1 MRYRSTLFRIFSYLF
16 VLFVGMSLIG
26 SAQAL
31 TLPDGQRGPFQSGKV
46 QVILGADPGTVPDYC
61 GMIAREER
69 IIGFLTQY
77 QLDAK
82 GEPSLSR
89 ESITRQLHISDL
101 YPSVVTNERRQLL
114 DTILKNRVNKSFHQD
129 IGRNLLMPV
138 SGTGTVTYID
148 LEGGFFGIITDDG
161 AQLRPASL
169 PEEFRVDRLRVR
181 FTAIPATGTAGIY
194 MWGTAVQVLQIEK
207 DTESITASGTV
218 TYIDLEGGF
227 FGIITDDGAQ
237 LRPASLPEEFQVDG
251 LRVRFT
257 AIPATG
263 TAGIYMWGTAVQVF
277 QIEKDTESIT
287 ASGTVTYIEL
297 EGGFFGIITD
307 DGAKFLPLNLPDR
320 YACDGTEVEFTAVI
334 AHDTTTFAMWGVPV
348 NLLSITSI
356 EGEDTGEQSYITGSW
371 ICTGYRAG
379 TALQSPITGTE
390 IIADFGTNGMVTGT
404 TGCNVYFAEYVAGDT
419 SLDIENAGM
428 TEMYC
433 LGPDGIMEQEQLF
446 LNLLCSAE
454 TFDITNGQL
463 KIRDATGRKIL
474 LFDRIGI
481 ESENN

>member
-138 SGTGTVTYID
+138 SGTGTV
-148 LEGGFFGIITDDG
+148 
-161 AQLRPASL
+161 S
-169 PEEFRVDRLRVR
+169 
-181 FTAIPATGTAGIY
+181 
-194 MWGTAVQVLQIEK
+194 
-207 DTESITASGTV
+207 
-218 TYIDLEGGF
+218 
-227 FGIITDDGAQ
+227 
-237 LRPASLPEEFQVDG
+237 
-251 LRVRFT
+251 
-257 AIPATG
+257 
-263 TAGIYMWGTAVQVF
+263 
-277 QIEKDTESIT
+277 
-287 ASGTVTYIEL
+287 YIEL